1 MPVKVLEVLDSLN
14 LGGIQTLLMNLCAGL
29 DPDKVSVSFLVFR
42 QGRQVY
48 ADECDTHGWPIY
60 QLPGRH
66 DGLRAQ
72 QKALAAFFREHPDFD
87 AVHYHTNCLSN
98 INPLTAATKAGVPL
112 RILHSHSSS
121 VLGNPIHK
129 VLHRL
134 NKPKVKRIANCY
146 IACGKE
152 PAAWMYAGTGVE
164 DQVILVPNGIDVA
177 AFRYDEAVRRRVRRE
192 LNLDGQYV
200 IGHVGRFNEVKNHTF
215 LLDAFAE
222 AAKREPD
229 ALLLLVGD
237 GVLRGAAEEKAA
249 ALGLKERVRFLGVR
263 KDVPE
268 LMQAMDRL
276 ALPSLY
282 EGFPVTL
289 VEAQAAGLPCTVS
302 DRITPDAA
310 LKSNMTVLP
319 LESGA
324 AAWADALLQRGE
336 RLTDNAVLDAHGL
349 TLSAMAAAVESIY
362 TESSKR

>member
-1 MPVKVLEVLDSLN
+1 MPVKVLEVVDSLN

-29 DPDKVSVSFLVFR
+29 DPARVSVSFLVFR
-42 QGRQVY
+42 KGRQVY
-48 ADECDTHGWPIY
+48 ADECEKHGWTIY

-87 AVHYHTNCLSN
+87 VVHYHTNCLSN
-98 INPLTAATKAGVPL
+98 INPLTAAAKAGVPM

-134 NKPKVKRIANCY
+134 NKPKVKRIANTW
-146 IACGKE
+146 IACGRK
-152 PAAWMYAGTGVE
+152 PAAWMFAGTGVE
-164 DQVILVPNGIDVA
+164 DRVRLVPNGIDVG
-177 AFRYDEAVRRRVRRE
+177 AFRYDGAVRQRVRQE
-192 LNLDGQYV
+192 LGLDGHYV
-200 IGHVGRFNEVKNHTF
+200 IGHVGRFNEVKNHPF

-222 AAKREPD
+222 AVKREPD
-229 ALLLLVGD
+229 ALLVLAGD
-237 GVLRGAAEEKAA
+237 GPLRQAAEEKAR
-249 ALGLKERVRFLGVR
+249 ALGLTGSVRFLGVR

-268 LMQAMDRL
+268 LMQAMDML

-302 DRITPDAA
+302 DTVTRDAV
-310 LKSNMTVLP
+310 LKDNMVMLP
-319 LESGA
+319 LAAGP
-324 AAWADALLQRGE
+324 AAWAEALLQRRE
-336 RLTDNAVLDAHGL
+336 RLTDNAVLDEHGL
-349 TLSAMAAAVESIY
+349 TLDAMAAAVESIY
-362 TESSKR
+362 MEISKR